1 MYELLSGKCL
11 VQERGLW
18 GTNRTPKRVR
28 YRRRVS
34 GVQTALRNVF
44 GTGEGPLGYK
54 PHSETCSVQ
63 EKILWGYKPHS
74 ETCSVQEKILWGTN
88 RTPKRVRYRRGASG
102 VRTTLRNMFGTGEGP
117 LGYELLSG
125 TCLVQERGLWGT
137 SYSPERVWY
146 RRGASDVRNAPQ
158 NTLGIGKWAIVYRI
172 NEKRIPVQGLY
183 FIRLTIT
190 ILTEIFDN
198 YEELQ

>member
-1 MYELLSGKCL
+1 MKTTSI
-11 VQERGLW
+11 
-18 GTNRTPKRVR
+18 TIR
-28 YRRRVS
+28 YRRWAS
-34 GVQTALRNVF
+34 GVRTALRNVF
-44 GTGEGPLGYK
+44 GTGEG
-54 PHSETCSVQ
+54 S
-63 EKILWGYKPHS
+63 
-74 ETCSVQEKILWGTN
+74 
-88 RTPKRVRYRRGASG
+88 
-102 VRTTLRNMFGTGEGP
+102 

-125 TCLVQERGLWGT
+125 TCVVQEKGLWGT
-137 SYSPERVWY
+137 NRTRNVSGTGEGSLGYEPHSKRVRY

-172 NEKRIPVQGLY
+172 NEKRIPVQGLN

>member
-1 MYELLSGKCL
+1 MFGTGEGPLGYEPHSETCL
-11 VQERGLW
+11 VQEKGLW

-28 YRRRVS
+28 YRRRSS

-44 GTGEGPLGYK
+44 GTGE
-54 PHSETCSVQ
+54 E
-63 EKILWGYKPHS
+63 
-74 ETCSVQEKILWGTN
+74 
-88 RTPKRVRYRRGASG
+88 
-102 VRTTLRNMFGTGEGP
+102 P
-117 LGYELLSG
+117 LGYELHSG
-125 TCLVQERGLWGT
+125 ACLVQERGLWGT
-137 SYSPERVWY
+137 NYSPERVWYRRGASVYELLSGTWY

-158 NTLGIGKWAIVYRI
+158 NTLGTGKWAIVYRI

>member
-1 MYELLSGKCL
+1 MYELHSGACL

-28 YRRRVS
+28 YRRRAS
-34 GVQTALRNVF
+34 GVQTAPRNVF
-44 GTGEGPLGYK
+44 GTGEDPLGYK
-54 PHSETCSVQ
+54 PHSGTCLVQ
-63 EKILWGYKPHS
+63 ERG
-74 ETCSVQEKILWGTN
+74 LWGTN
-88 RTPKRVRYRRGASG
+88 RT
-102 VRTTLRNMFGTGEGP
+102 RNVFGTGEGP

-125 TCLVQERGLWGT
+125 KCLVQERGLWGT
-137 SYSPERVWY
+137 NYSPENVWY

-158 NTLGIGKWAIVYRI
+158 NTLGTGKWVLVYRI
-172 NEKRIPVQGLY
+172 NEKRIPAQGLN

>member
-1 MYELLSGKCL
+1 M
-11 VQERGLW
+11 VQEMGLW
-18 GTNRTPKRVR
+18 GTNYSPEHVW
-28 YRRRVS
+28 YRRGAS
-34 GVQTALRNVF
+34 GVRTTLRNVF

-54 PHSETCSVQ
+54 PHSETCPVQ
-63 EKILWGYKPHS
+63 EKG
-74 ETCSVQEKILWGTN
+74 LWGTN
-88 RTPKRVRYRRGASG
+88 RTRNVFGTGDGPLGYEPHSKRVRYRRWASG
-102 VRTTLRNMFGTGEGP
+102 VRTTLRNVFGTGEGP

-125 TCLVQERGLWGT
+125 TCVVQERGLWGT
-137 SYSPERVWY
+137 NYTLEHVWY

-158 NTLGIGKWAIVYRI
+158 NTLGIGIWAIVYRI
-172 NEKRIPVQGLY
+172 NEKRIPVQGLN

>member
-1 MYELLSGKCL
+1 MKTTSISI
-11 VQERGLW
+11 W
-18 GTNRTPKRVR
+18 
-28 YRRRVS
+28 
-34 GVQTALRNVF
+34 
-44 GTGEGPLGYK
+44 
-54 PHSETCSVQ
+54 
-63 EKILWGYKPHS
+63 
-74 ETCSVQEKILWGTN
+74 
-88 RTPKRVRYRRGASG
+88 YRRGASG
-102 VRTTLRNMFGTGEGP
+102 VRTTLRNMCGTGEGP

-137 SYSPERVWY
+137 NYTLEHVWYRRGASGVQQTALRNVFGTGEGSLGYEPHSETCSVQEKGLWGTNRTPKRVRY

-158 NTLGIGKWAIVYRI
+158 NTLGIGKWAIVCRI
-172 NEKRIPVQGLY
+172 NEKRIPVQGLN

>member
-1 MYELLSGKCL
+1 MKTTSISIWYRRRASGVQTALRNVSGTGEGSLGYEPHSETCP
-11 VQERGLW
+11 VQEKGLW

-34 GVQTALRNVF
+34 GVRTALRNVF
-44 GTGEGPLGYK
+44 GTGEGSLGYE

-63 EKILWGYKPHS
+63 EMG
-74 ETCSVQEKILWGTN
+74 LWGTN
-88 RTPKRVRYRRGASG
+88 RTPKRVRYRR
-102 VRTTLRNMFGTGEGP
+102 
-117 LGYELLSG
+117 
-125 TCLVQERGLWGT
+125 W
-137 SYSPERVWY
+137 
-146 RRGASDVRNAPQ
+146 ASDVRNAPQ
-158 NTLGIGKWAIVYRI
+158 NTLGIGKWAIVCRI
-172 NEKRIPVQGLY
+172 NEKRIPVQGLN

>member
-1 MYELLSGKCL
+1 MFGTGEGPLGYELLSETCS
-11 VQERGLW
+11 VQERGFW

-34 GVQTALRNVF
+34 GVRTAL
-44 GTGEGPLGYK
+44 
-54 PHSETCSVQ
+54 ETCLVQ
-63 EKILWGYKPHS
+63 EMG
-74 ETCSVQEKILWGTN
+74 LWGTN

-102 VRTTLRNMFGTGEGP
+102 VRTTLRNMCGTGEGP

-125 TCLVQERGLWGT
+125 TCVVQERSLWGT
-137 SYSPERVWY
+137 NRTPKRVRYRRWAFWGTNYTLEHVWY

-172 NEKRIPVQGLY
+172 NEKRIPVQGLN

>member
-1 MYELLSGKCL
+1 MKTTSITI
-11 VQERGLW
+11 W
-18 GTNRTPKRVR
+18 
-28 YRRRVS
+28 YRR
-34 GVQTALRNVF
+34 
-44 GTGEGPLGYK
+44 K
-54 PHSETCSVQ
+54 
-63 EKILWGYKPHS
+63 
-74 ETCSVQEKILWGTN
+74 
-88 RTPKRVRYRRGASG
+88 ASG
-102 VRTTLRNMFGTGEGP
+102 VRTTLRNMCGTGEGS

-125 TCLVQERGLWGT
+125 TCVVQERGLWGT
-137 SYSPERVWY
+137 NYSPEHVWY

-172 NEKRIPVQGLY
+172 NEKRIPVQGLN